1 MDSRSFSCL
10 TYVFAALILLAT
22 LAPQGMAQADVT
34 GQWSTLPYTMPIN
47 PIHIALLKDGQNP
60 GGSGV
65 GKLSPAATRLSFR
78 SALWSG
84 E

>member
-47 PIHIALLKDGQNP
+47 PIHIALLRQWQNP

-65 GKLSPAATRLSFR
+65 GETVPRRNKVVLQVRPMVR
-78 SALWSG
+78 